1 MKQLKTCSEF
11 DLIVIAKPPP
21 IPNQSMKEHNTELN
35 KLAKVLNDFNINE
48 MGIKSQFCSRKRI
61 IKPFELVMSVN
72 NGFRG

>member
-1 MKQLKTCSEF
+1 
-11 DLIVIAKPPP
+11 
-21 IPNQSMKEHNTELN
+21 MKEHNTELN
-35 KLAKVLNDFNINE
+35 KLAKVLNDFTINE